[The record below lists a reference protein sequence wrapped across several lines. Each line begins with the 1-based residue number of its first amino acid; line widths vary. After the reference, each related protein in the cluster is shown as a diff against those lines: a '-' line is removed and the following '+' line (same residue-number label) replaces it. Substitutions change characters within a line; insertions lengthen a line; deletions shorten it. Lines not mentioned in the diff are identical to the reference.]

1 MTAAKRFPR
10 VALIGAGQM
19 STHHAR
25 VIRESDSAR
34 LAVVIDKNEERA
46 RALADASDCRWSSDI
61 SDAVSCD
68 AVVVA
73 STTESHG
80 EIAMRLL
87 EEGRPLLIEKPV
99 SHDLQQVDDIVA
111 ASKRNGVPV
120 MCGFVERFNPVLA
133 TAAELLDEP
142 PTHLV
147 GLRHS
152 PPAPRVTTSV
162 VYDMLI
168 HDIDLAVRMM
178 YPNASTGMSAT
189 RPVPEGLRDEI
200 ADCSITFDGGGIAT
214 LSSSRLSQRKIRQF
228 LIATRTLLIEA
239 DLLRSTLSVYR
250 HVQHEQVAEA
260 TVAYRAETVIDIPFV
275 RHAGEP
281 LALQFEH
288 FVRLADGRADADA
301 ERDSI
306 LPPHRLADQVT
317 RS

>member
-1 MTAAKRFPR
+1 MTAGRFPR

-34 LAVVIDKNEERA
+34 LAVIVDTNEERA
-46 RALADASDCRWSSDI
+46 RALADASDCRWSTDL
-61 SDAVSCD
+61 AEAAACD

-80 EIAMRLL
+80 EIALELL
-87 EEGRPLLIEKPV
+87 EAGRPLLIEKPV
-99 SHDLQQVDDIVA
+99 SHDIDQVAKIVE
-111 ASKRNGVPV
+111 ASERGRVPI

-133 TAAELLDEP
+133 TAADLLDESP
-142 PTHLV
+142 IHLV
-147 GLRHS
+147 ALRHS
-152 PPAPRVTTSV
+152 PPAPRISTSV

-168 HDIDLAVRMM
+168 HDIDLALRFMA
-178 YPNASTGMSAT
+178 PSSSTGMSAT
-189 RPVPEGLRDEI
+189 RPAPAELRDEI
-200 ADCSITFDGGGIAT
+200 ADCSISFDDGRIAT
-214 LSSSRLSQRKIRQF
+214 LSSSRLSQRKIRHF
-228 LIATRTLLIEA
+228 LISTRTLLIDA

-288 FVRLADGRADADA
+288 FIRLADGRADADA
-301 ERDSI
+301 ERASI
-306 LPPHRLADQVT
+306 LPPHRLADDVT